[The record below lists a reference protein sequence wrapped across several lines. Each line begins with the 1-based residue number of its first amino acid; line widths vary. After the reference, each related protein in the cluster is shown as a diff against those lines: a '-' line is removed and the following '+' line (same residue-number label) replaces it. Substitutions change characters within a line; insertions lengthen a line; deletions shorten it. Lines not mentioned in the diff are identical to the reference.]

1 MKTMPSPFT
10 IALSRVMTCWDGT
23 SSTCSIMF
31 MRRPM
36 RSTNGVRMW
45 MPGVRVFVYLPN
57 RSTVNSRP
65 WGTILITLN
74 RKMSAKTANIT
85 KKISEK
91 FIRPSDV
98 ETSLSAGRRLR
109 HRIRFPQHDITVSHP
124 ARHADD
130 PPRFVPIHLGQR
142 GLEREKCRFRSVI
155 GRHGLARDPAR
166 GVVDQDIMT
175 PRFWKQAV
183 HHVDQTDQFRFDAGF
198 LAQLPQRG
206 VGQALA

>member
-1 MKTMPSPFT
+1 
-10 IALSRVMTCWDGT
+10 
-23 SSTCSIMF
+23 
-31 MRRPM
+31 
-36 RSTNGVRMW
+36 
-45 MPGVRVFVYLPN
+45 PN

-74 RKMSAKTANIT
+74 KKMSAKTANIT

-142 GLEREKCRFRSVI
+142 DRERENGLLSRVN
-155 GRHGLARDPAR
+155 GRHGLARNPAR
-166 GVVDQDIMT
+166 GVVDKDIMT
-175 PRFWKQAV
+175 LR
-183 HHVDQTDQFRFDAGF
+183 
-198 LAQLPQRG
+198 L
-206 VGQALA
+206 